1 MLKTV
6 KVQKETYNNKNKKSA
21 NDKSRPSK
29 KINQE
34 ELKIEKEYTKGQDHI
49 PEHEI
54 SENPENISSS
64 NVQENEQI
72 QQIPI
77 EEEKEKKII
86 LKPRESHLKEKIN
99 KMQFDES
106 LISGITKGIEVQ
118 LKSIKNDIMS
128 NNVSVWNNQKF
139 INKTFDFSSSDNIK
153 RDNFSQKKKMKEI
166 KELKDEKDALNRKLM
181 QIIENENLLENK
193 NNTGLLVEQNL
204 KEKIKKDV
212 AKQKKEILDKIDL
225 INAKIKLSMKD
236 TEDIDTKR
244 HSNLKNFIDNFQRDK
259 EIVEI
264 RAKKYLKESKERNK
278 HYFNSMNILEEKL
291 KKEMI
296 QKAKEEKE
304 NQKKYVLK
312 LRKQA
317 KDLESKQSKK
327 IEEKSLLY
335 KPFINQKNTNNT
347 NDYLFMKQYQKFL
360 KNEQK
365 LLEKENSNRKNYMRP
380 FSNEEIDEFNTKMDK
395 RREEKKLITEE
406 KSQKLVQEWKERKKT
421 IPTYI
426 SPLHDKAYEDI
437 TNKFLEEKAK
447 NEQRTD
453 LLDKKKDYSLEV
465 RNSHV
470 PPKNKK
476 LEQKRIATINNLD
489 PRRFLNNKETL
500 QHHKR
505 KGRILLKKVD
515 PNKPNKYDWLKK
527 LNSSE
532 EKEVNLEDKLIKKPK
547 YNMLSMSYDKSR
559 NKLPDIKYNY
569 LKDIKKTKDNNNI
582 YNSENNDLNEEDNY
596 VQSSSKKWDKLINES
611 NDSNIVEN
619 ISKARNQIQKLEY
632 DALQNEKLLKS
643 QNDLNNVELN
653 KKVSNLI
660 IDSIQAKITLL
671 QQMK

>member
-6 KVQKETYNNKNKKSA
+6 KVQKETYDNKNKKSA
-21 NDKSRPSK
+21 NDKNPSTK
-29 KINQE
+29 KVNQE
-34 ELKIEKEYTKGQDHI
+34 ELKIEKEYTQGQDHI

-54 SENPENISSS
+54 SDNPENISSS
-64 NVQENEQI
+64 NLQENEQI
-72 QQIPI
+72 PN
-77 EEEKEKKII
+77 EEEKDKKII
-86 LKPRESHLKEKIN
+86 LKPRESHLKEKIK

-106 LISGITKGIEVQ
+106 LISGINKGIEGQ

-128 NNVSVWNNQKF
+128 NNVSVGNNQKF

-153 RDNFSQKKKMKEI
+153 RDNFNQKKKIKEI

-212 AKQKKEILDKIDL
+212 SKQKKEILDKIDL
-225 INAKIKLSMKD
+225 INSKIKISMQN
-236 TEDIDTKR
+236 TENLDTKR

-264 RAKKYLKESKERNK
+264 RAKKYFKENKERNK
-278 HYFNSMNILEEKL
+278 HYFNSMNLFEEKL
-291 KKEMI
+291 KQEMI
-296 QKAKEEKE
+296 QKDKEEKE

-335 KPFINQKNTNNT
+335 KPFINQKNTNSAN
-347 NDYLFMKQYQKFL
+347 NYLFMKQYQKFL
-360 KNEQK
+360 QNEQK
-365 LLEKENSNRKNYMRP
+365 LLEKENSLRKNYMRP
-380 FSNEEIDEFNTKMDK
+380 FSNEEIDEFNSKMDK
-395 RREEKKLITEE
+395 RKEEKKLITEE
-406 KSQKLVQEWKERKKT
+406 KSQKLLQEWKERKKI

-426 SPLHDKAYEDI
+426 SPLYDKAYEDI
-437 TNKFLEEKAK
+437 TNDFLEEKAK
-447 NEQRTD
+447 NEQRSI

-489 PRRFLNNKETL
+489 PKRFLNNKETL
-500 QHHKR
+500 QHNKR
-505 KGRILLKKVD
+505 KGRVLLKKVD

-532 EKEVNLEDKLIKKPK
+532 EKDINIDDKLIKRPK
-547 YNMLSMSYDKSR
+547 YNMLSMSHDKSR
-559 NKLPDIKYNY
+559 NKLPDIKNNY
-569 LKDIKKTKDNNNI
+569 LKDIKKTKDNNNL
-582 YNSENNDLNEEDNY
+582 YNNEGNEINEEDNY
-596 VQSSSKKWDKLINES
+596 VKSSSKKWDKFINES
-611 NDSNIVEN
+611 NDSNLVEN
-619 ISKARNQIQKLEY
+619 INKARNKIQKLEY

-643 QNDLNNVELN
+643 QNDINNVELN